1 MKKLLSSICIL
12 ALLCG
17 CVPKAPTDTEPDP
30 PAAPIVELTV
40 EKIGEMVLGA
50 CYEDTTQLEHLNET
64 LDEETLRYYL
74 TELYGL
80 EEGSWSDCALYRAG
94 GARAFE
100 IAILRMRDDQAVT
113 AAHEALEDYIQRREG
128 DFTGYEPEEAT
139 IVRQAVTLSVGT
151 DVALLICQ
159 DAAVVKEAFLGIDAY
174 RQRIPF
180 APPKRDDMTLYDTSA
195 ILSAWESGDRTGLG
209 EKDAAILAL
218 AEAVLAETISPE
230 MSAYEKEKAI
240 YRWITA
246 NVAYDDDHYD
256 PLAKLSP
263 DSSTP
268 YGPLHSGKG
277 ICIGF
282 AVTFQLLLDMAGVEC
297 VTIVGSSF
305 SNGEDHAWNMV
316 RLNGRWYCADTTW
329 DKARDEANWAYFN
342 CTSQWM
348 ADTDHQWDYANTPE
362 ATALDQGTRE
372 SS

>member
-1 MKKLLSSICIL
+1 MDIYLTNLTNSDRLRFPMLPTEISIKIANQFANYTILS
-12 ALLCG
+12 
-17 CVPKAPTDTEPDP
+17 
-30 PAAPIVELTV
+30 
-40 EKIGEMVLGA
+40 IGEVRLPSGTSLDSISWNGILPGQKRVGA
-50 CYEDTTQLEHLNET
+50 
-64 LDEETLRYYL
+64 
-74 TELYGL
+74 
-80 EEGSWSDCALYRAG
+80 
-94 GARAFE
+94 GAPF
-100 IAILRMRDDQAVT
+100 IFDW
-113 AAHEALEDYIQRREG
+113 
-128 DFTGYEPEEAT
+128 
-139 IVRQAVTLSVGT
+139 
-151 DVALLICQ
+151 Q
-159 DAAVVKEAFLGIDAY
+159 D
-174 RQRIPF
+174 P
-180 APPKRDDMTLYDTSA
+180 
-195 ILSAWESGDRTGLG
+195 
-209 EKDAAILAL
+209 
-218 AEAVLAETISPE
+218 
-230 MSAYEKEKAI
+230 KAI

-362 ATALDQGTRE
+362 ATAADGGRG
-372 SS
+372 